1 MKRIF
6 AWTLAFLLAASVLGS
21 CAADESP
28 KTADN
33 SLPFPKTE
41 WGMTPGETA
50 EAYGFSLEDAAI
62 RTASGLFSPNES
74 DFFAAF
80 CVEPE
85 KELEVLGKPAK
96 VTFYFADL
104 CTGAAVEDSL
114 GLIYAEAR
122 YEDLSL
128 EQRESIRQQVSAL
141 SEPGGEDP
149 RIAGQSGLYIA
160 DLDSAQTVESF
171 CTRRGLETSRILS
184 DPLVTIFFYGE
195 TENGEITDDC
205 LGWYGLNAV
214 LGEYFLDHPDPA
226 EQYLNE

>member
-6 AWTLAFLLAASVLGS
+6 AWTLAFLLAASVLGG

-28 KTADN
+28 KSADN

-128 EQRESIRQQVSAL
+128 EQRESNREGKTPALPGRAACISQTWIPHRRWNPSA
-141 SEPGGEDP
+141 PA
-149 RIAGQSGLYIA
+149 AGWKQA
-160 DLDSAQTVESF
+160 ASF
-171 CTRRGLETSRILS
+171 RIL
-184 DPLVTIFFYGE
+184 
-195 TENGEITDDC
+195 
-205 LGWYGLNAV
+205 W
-214 LGEYFLDHPDPA
+214 
-226 EQYLNE
+226 